1 MPATF
6 DDVLSTTLAKWV
18 RTELADNI
26 FTSNALFFSLR
37 DRAKQVSGGT
47 YLEEPLM
54 TGKST
59 ATGSYAG
66 YEQLNVAAQQGIA
79 LAEFNWKQYYASI
92 TMDGLSENQNAG
104 DSRVIDLME
113 SKTNQARMSL
123 YDKMNID
130 AFADGTG
137 NSSKALDGLE
147 IAIDSTGTYGG
158 ILRSTY
164 TYWAAQETAVSGA
177 LTIARMRTMFNTCSS
192 GGRKETQPG
201 LIITTQSVHEF
212 YENLLQPDQRFTNTA
227 LADGGFNNL
236 EFKGKPV
243 TWDEACTSGVMYFIN
258 PEFMAFRTHAQRN
271 FATTPFVKPANQ
283 DARTALILFMG
294 NLTGSN
300 CRRQGKLTGVTS

>member
-18 RTELADNI
+18 RSELADNI
-26 FTSNALFFSLR
+26 FNSNALFYTLR
-37 DRAKQVSGGT
+37 DRAKGVSGGT

-66 YEQLNVAAQQGIA
+66 YEQLNVSAQQGIA
-79 LAEFNWKQYYASI
+79 LAEYNWKQYYASI
-92 TMDGLSENQNAG
+92 TIDGLSENQNAG
-104 DSRVIDLME
+104 DSRVIDLLD
-113 SKTNQARMSL
+113 SKTTQARMSL
-123 YDKMNID
+123 FDRMNID

-137 NSSKALDGLE
+137 NNSKNIDGLE

-192 GGRKETQPG
+192 GGRRETQPN
-201 LIITTQSVHEF
+201 LIITTQSIHEF

-243 TWDEACTSGVMYFIN
+243 TWDEACTATNMYFIN
-258 PEFMAFRTHAQRN
+258 SNFLTFRFHSSRN
-271 FATTPFVKPANQ
+271 FASTPFVKPANQ
-283 DARTALILFMG
+283 DARTALVLWMG

-300 CRRQGKLTGVTS
+300 PRRQGKLTGITS

>member
-1 MPATF
+1 MAATF

-18 RTELADNI
+18 ATELADNI
-26 FTSNALFFSLR
+26 FLSNALFYSLR
-37 DRAKQVSGGT
+37 DRAKSVSGGT

-59 ATGSYAG
+59 ATGSYSG
-66 YEQLNVAAQQGIA
+66 YEQLNVSAQQGIA

-92 TMDGLSENQNAG
+92 TIDGLSESQNAG
-104 DSRVIDLME
+104 DARVIDLLD

-123 YDKMNID
+123 FDRMNTD
-130 AFADGTG
+130 AFSDGTG
-137 NSSKALDGLE
+137 NNSKNLDGLE

-164 TYWAAQETAVSGA
+164 TYWAANETAVAGA

-192 GGRKETQPG
+192 GGRRETQPG
-201 LIITTQSVHEF
+201 LIITTQSIHEF
-212 YENLLQPDQRFTNTA
+212 YENLLQPDQRFTNTD

-243 TWDEACTSGVMYFIN
+243 TWDEACTATNMYFIN
-258 PEFMAFRTHAQRN
+258 PQFLTFRYHQARN
-271 FATTPFVKPANQ
+271 FASTPFVKPANQ
-283 DARTALILFMG
+283 DARTALVLFMG
-294 NLTGSN
+294 NITGSN
-300 CRRQGKLTGVTS
+300 CRRQGKLTGITS

>member
-1 MPATF
+1 MAATF

-18 RTELADNI
+18 RSELADNI
-26 FTSNALFFSLR
+26 MNSNALFYSLR
-37 DRAKQVSGGT
+37 DRAKSVSGGT

-59 ATGSYAG
+59 ATGSYSG
-66 YEQLNVAAQQGIA
+66 YEQLNVSAQQGIA
-79 LAEFNWKQYYASI
+79 LAEYNWKQYYASI
-92 TMDGLSENQNAG
+92 TIDGLSESQNSG
-104 DSRVIDLME
+104 DSRVIDLLD

-123 YDKMNID
+123 FDRMNTD

-137 NSSKALDGLE
+137 NSSKNLDGLE

-192 GGRKETQPG
+192 GGRRETQPN
-201 LIITTQSVHEF
+201 LLITTQAVHEF
-212 YENLLQPDQRFTNTA
+212 YENLLQPDQRFTNSE

-236 EFKGKPV
+236 EFKGKPL
-243 TWDEACTSGVMYFIN
+243 TWDEACTSGNMYFIN
-258 PEFMAFRTHAQRN
+258 SNFLTFRYHASRN
-271 FATTPFVKPANQ
+271 FASTPFVKPANQ

-300 CRRQGKLTGVTS
+300 CRRQGKLTGITS